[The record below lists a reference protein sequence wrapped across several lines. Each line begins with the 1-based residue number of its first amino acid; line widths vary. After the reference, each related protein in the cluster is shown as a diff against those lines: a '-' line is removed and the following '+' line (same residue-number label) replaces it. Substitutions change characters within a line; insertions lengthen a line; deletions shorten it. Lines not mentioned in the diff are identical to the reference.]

1 MKGGLSMK
9 ALFIF
14 FLIVYFLLSGIIV
27 GFGRDSVKYD
37 KGLRYRVAVTYVG
50 NGQDKIRDITYYD
63 GFGRVLQETA
73 VNGHPISHT
82 DIVRGCVY
90 DAAGRVVREYLP
102 FGLAENGGA
111 FVRDIASPLYRGVY
125 DAKDRA
131 YAFTLRTYESSPL
144 GRELKCVGPGYAWH
158 TGGKGTSTEY
168 GFNAG
173 GRVRMYYADASGNP
187 VNGGYYKAGTLDR
200 VRVTDEDGR
209 VAEVY
214 SDRDGREVLSVSLSP
229 EDTLE
234 TYRVYDDYGR
244 LSWVLPPEASSRLGG
259 STDAEVLEQYAFHYV
274 YDLLDRLVEK
284 RLPGC
289 APVYMVYDCR
299 DRLVLSQDGEQRKA
313 DTWSYTLYD
322 DKNRVTESGEVALPG
337 VFLVELRRE
346 AGRGSDYVPPGELKS
361 LQCFEYDGYT
371 DSSHVFVSVPGY
383 ASGYYSSVCG
393 KLTGVRKRSLSDG
406 RWYRATCYYDERGR
420 EIQRSSDNAL
430 GGVSRV
436 DRSYDFADNVVRE
449 RESHGM
455 PDGRMDV
462 LESSYIYDKR
472 SRLLERCVSLNG
484 GKPVVIRN
492 GYDEVGRETA
502 SLYGDYAVAYRYNV
516 RSWQTLSVSR
526 DFHELLSYESGVG
539 SHPGRYNGSI
549 SGVEWR
555 NGGAAISLYL
565 PEYDGFDRLM
575 GVEEYRQTASG
586 WEKNPVG
593 YEERGIVYD
602 RNGNIKS
609 LQRTAGGKVVD
620 DLAYTYI
627 GNRLTELSE
636 RVRTEEAGDVYAPG
650 ASENGT
656 YEYDLNGN
664 LINDSRRGLE
674 YGYNS
679 LNLLSEVR
687 RDGQPAATY
696 DWLAD
701 GTKLGVRDV
710 GGENGFVYVGSL
722 IYRAERKALKLET
735 AHFGD
740 GVIRVNENGTQAVDY
755 FLTDHLGSVRVIL
768 NAAGTVK
775 ERNDYYPFGARHVR
789 SDYALSTN
797 RWKYNGKELQTTGD
811 LGFLDYGARMY
822 DMSVGRWFGMDPLAE
837 RYVGLSGYAY
847 AGNNPFSYI
856 DVLGMFL
863 GEPLYYG
870 GMLDEAVVRPPRYT
884 WNTSDIQSALSF
896 FRTSAGIWTSDYN
909 RRYNWSRMPD
919 YSNLNITLSND
930 YSNPFSPIL
939 HDLLDMGG
947 MLPGIGEPLDL
958 INAGVYLLEGDK
970 LNFSLSMAAV
980 IPVAGNFATGTKMV
994 GKTASKAY
1002 KYTINNFR
1010 KNLIRLTSLDPGKAY
1025 QAHHIFPKTF
1035 AKHFAQKGINVHDP
1049 KYGAWWES
1057 KVHNQKWSEYNKE
1070 WENFIKDDTTFD
1082 EIMDKAREL
1091 SNKYGYKL
1099 NF

>member
-1 MKGGLSMK
+1 MNL
-9 ALFIF
+9 LFIF
-14 FLIVYFLLSGIIV
+14 FLTVYSLLSGIIV

-82 DIVRGCVY
+82 DIVRGYVY
-90 DAAGRVVREYLP
+90 DVAGRVVREYLP
-102 FGLAENGGA
+102 FGLPGNGGA
-111 FVRDIASPLYRGVY
+111 FVRDIGSSRYRGVY
-125 DAKDRA
+125 DVKDRA
-131 YAFTLRTYESSPL
+131 YAFGYYEYESSPL
-144 GRELKCVGPGYAWH
+144 GRELKHVGPGYAWH
-158 TGGKGTSTEY
+158 SGGKGTSTEY

-173 GRVRMYYADASGNP
+173 GRVRMYYADASGNL
-187 VNGGYYKAGTLDR
+187 VNGGYYKAGTLDC

-244 LSWVLPPEASSRLGG
+244 LSWVLPPEASARLGG
-259 STDAEVLEQYAFHYV
+259 STDAEVLDRYAFHYV

-449 RESHGM
+449 RASHGM

-472 SRLLERCVSLNG
+472 SRLLERRVSLNG
-484 GKPVVIRN
+484 DKPVVVRN

-502 SLYGDYAVAYRYNV
+502 RLYGDYAVAYRYNV

-526 DFHELLSYESGVG
+526 DFHESLYYESGVG
-539 SHPGRYNGSI
+539 GHPGRYNGSI

-575 GVEEYRQTASG
+575 GVGGIQTD
-586 WEKNPVG
+586 
-593 YEERGIVYD
+593 GI
-602 RNGNIKS
+602 G
-609 LQRTAGGKVVD
+609 
-620 DLAYTYI
+620 
-627 GNRLTELSE
+627 
-636 RVRTEEAGDVYAPG
+636 
-650 ASENGT
+650 
-656 YEYDLNGN
+656 
-664 LINDSRRGLE
+664 
-674 YGYNS
+674 
-679 LNLLSEVR
+679 
-687 RDGQPAATY
+687 
-696 DWLAD
+696 
-701 GTKLGVRDV
+701 
-710 GGENGFVYVGSL
+710 
-722 IYRAERKALKLET
+722 
-735 AHFGD
+735 
-740 GVIRVNENGTQAVDY
+740 
-755 FLTDHLGSVRVIL
+755 
-768 NAAGTVK
+768 
-775 ERNDYYPFGARHVR
+775 
-789 SDYALSTN
+789 
-797 RWKYNGKELQTTGD
+797 
-811 LGFLDYGARMY
+811 
-822 DMSVGRWFGMDPLAE
+822 
-837 RYVGLSGYAY
+837 
-847 AGNNPFSYI
+847 
-856 DVLGMFL
+856 L
-863 GEPLYYG
+863 GEESG
-870 GMLDEAVVRPPRYT
+870 GL
-884 WNTSDIQSALSF
+884 
-896 FRTSAGIWTSDYN
+896 
-909 RRYNWSRMPD
+909 
-919 YSNLNITLSND
+919 
-930 YSNPFSPIL
+930 
-939 HDLLDMGG
+939 
-947 MLPGIGEPLDL
+947 
-958 INAGVYLLEGDK
+958 
-970 LNFSLSMAAV
+970 
-980 IPVAGNFATGTKMV
+980 
-994 GKTASKAY
+994 
-1002 KYTINNFR
+1002 
-1010 KNLIRLTSLDPGKAY
+1010 
-1025 QAHHIFPKTF
+1025 
-1035 AKHFAQKGINVHDP
+1035 
-1049 KYGAWWES
+1049 
-1057 KVHNQKWSEYNKE
+1057 
-1070 WENFIKDDTTFD
+1070 
-1082 EIMDKAREL
+1082 
-1091 SNKYGYKL
+1091 
-1099 NF
+1099 